1 MAVTVR
7 RLTPNERA
15 KHLANSHYEELKERT
30 LASAAGRLRSEGIVT
45 ISRADLE
52 DAYQQGWQGV
62 CHHVT
67 AGKPVSSLG
76 GLLFVAVHRR
86 AVDICRQTHERRRVD
101 FGLDEQVVE
110 RDLAEGLDDQVRLE
124 HLMRRL
130 RERLNENERRAFAL
144 CLLHGYKR
152 AEAADLL
159 GVERIVFERIMD
171 GATKKLGGI
180 VAGLQAR
187 GCGDDEWSR
196 ALRAYARGDL
206 PGDGHDHRRVRDHLE
221 RDKCEACCRYVRGLE
236 GPAALALPGSLNDK
250 NCRPPSGPHAAA
262 NSEQGAC
269 RLPPPRNLAAYVHEP
284 REPEYV
290 RPRHGRPAPLT

>member
-76 GLLFVAVHRR
+76 VCSSSRFIAARSIYVGRR
-86 AVDICRQTHERRRVD
+86 TSEGAWTLVLMSKLWSGISRRGSTIRSGSSISCV
-101 FGLDEQVVE
+101 
-110 RDLAEGLDDQVRLE
+110 
-124 HLMRRL
+124 RL